1 MGRWGDAADKA
12 AGPSDYL
19 KFQDGTSTRF
29 RVLTDPVVQNK
40 TFNSDPDN
48 PRTIFSWVVWDYE
61 TQSTKVLSKG
71 ASFIRK
77 LDFFSETWG
86 DEIPMACDVI
96 VKTEGT
102 RLNTTY
108 DFSAVPPTMP
118 LPPNWETQVTRLD
131 LNKLVPNHVPINGWS
146 NGINPP
152 LDKPEDE
159 DIMSSHTRE
168 ANYPKADGV
177 TSSPLVAPII
187 PDVIIE
193 DLGDEPINLD
203 DIPF

>member
-19 KFQDGTSTRF
+19 KLQDGTSTRF

-40 TFNSDPDN
+40 TFDSDPDN
-48 PRTIFSWVVWDYE
+48 PRTIFSWVVWDYDS
-61 TQSTKVLSKG
+61 QSTKILSKG
-71 ASFIRK
+71 ATFIRK

-86 DEIPMACDVI
+86 DEMPMACDVI

-108 DFSAVPPTMP
+108 DFSAVPPTVP
-118 LPPNWETQVTRLD
+118 LPPDWEAQVARLD
-131 LNKLVPNHVPINGWS
+131 LNKLVPNHIPIAKWS
-146 NGINPP
+146 SGTNPP
-152 LDKPEDE
+152 LDKPENE
-159 DIMSSHTRE
+159 DIMSTHTRE
-168 ANYPKADGV
+168 TSLPKTDGAV
-177 TSSPLVAPII
+177 DNPPAV
-187 PDVIIE
+187 PDVVIE
-193 DLGDEPINLD
+193 DIGDEPINLD